1 MTAAQAAFFM
11 PLATLVVFISDRKL
25 SPAAATFR
33 FAVPAALVLIVAT
46 IALLSGIALGQAS
59 VLVPIAQ
66 MGFIVAAL
74 LGIAVLREP
83 VTLRKAAGLAAALA
97 ALAMLAA
104 S

>member
-1 MTAAQAAFFM
+1 MAH
-11 PLATLVVFISDRKL
+11 
-25 SPAAATFR
+25 
-33 FAVPAALVLIVAT
+33 
-46 IALLSGIALGQAS
+46 GQAS

-74 LGIAVLREP
+74 LGIFVLGER

-97 ALAMLAA
+97 ALTALAT